1 MVTLHY
7 ISRRSTKHTD
17 HVTLLPALPII
28 KLYLRNSIGDPI
40 SKAATVPPPVDTA
53 RLKEVSP
60 VVMKQVKTHLKHYF
74 YNTPITVH
82 CAIFVTIFVK
92 LRKRGRMAE
101 VRSLKCL

>member
-60 VVMKQVKTHLKHYF
+60 VVMKQVKNTIF
-74 YNTPITVH
+74 ITPITVH

-92 LRKRGRMAE
+92 LRKRGRMGE

>member
-40 SKAATVPPPVDTA
+40 SKAATVPPPVATA

-60 VVMKQVKTHLKHYF
+60 IEMKHTLKTLWHICHNF
-74 YNTPITVH
+74 
-82 CAIFVTIFVK
+82 CEA
-92 LRKRGRMAE
+92 
-101 VRSLKCL
+101 